1 MSGTPAS
8 IEIQNEKLE
17 AAQQWLHQNGN
28 NVGGIEYTPAVEDA
42 EDGYAAHTMTIRRKA
57 KRKEDGP
64 LEIICGWIFQHQ
76 IGALSRQLAQ
86 LQVVANVILQ
96 VFRLT
101 YSCSSL

>member
-42 EDGYAAHTMTIRRKA
+42 EDGYPAHTMTIRKSQEERRRA
-57 KRKEDGP
+57 
-64 LEIICGWIFQHQ
+64 
-76 IGALSRQLAQ
+76 SR
-86 LQVVANVILQ
+86 NNM
-96 VFRLT
+96 RLDFPA
-101 YSCSSL
+101 SNWSFG